1 MAFWFMPQ
9 WFMKYK
15 CTGILLFKSKAGTK
29 GPAIRRTTLG
39 QKRLLSI
46 VQAVKI
52 NMGWHSLPLVT
63 HQQTHK
69 KNESWIVA
77 LWCIIFKWENRK
89 TQRLSKGPGSCNR
102 LSCRVLSVLIH
113 WTSRDLREW
122 EDPQAQADISDF
134 STHQS
139 HPRGLVKRTL
149 CSITQ
154 NFWFSR
160 AGMRAT
166 ENSHF

>member
-1 MAFWFMPQ
+1 MPQ

-15 CTGILLFKSKAGTK
+15 CAGILLFKSKAGEK
-29 GPAIRRTTLG
+29 GPAITRTTLG
-39 QKRLLSI
+39 QKPLLSI
-46 VQAVKI
+46 IQAVKI
-52 NMGWHSLPLVT
+52 NMGWHNLPLVT
-63 HQQTHK
+63 HQQTHKK

-89 TQRLSKGPGSCNR
+89 TQRLSKDPGSCNW

-113 WTSRDLREW
+113 WTSRHLREC
-122 EDPQAQADISDF
+122 EDPQAQAGPSDF
-134 STHQS
+134 SMHWS
-139 HPRGLVKRTL
+139 HPRGIVKRRSL

-160 AGMRAT
+160 AGLWGT